1 MNELLADISLWQ
13 LAFVC
18 AMALLAGLVDAMV
31 GGGGMIQVPAL
42 FNAMPGV
49 PPATV
54 FGTNKF
60 SAIAGTAAAALRYA
74 RSIRID
80 WRIAAPASLAALLFA
95 FLGARMVAWLPV
107 ALVRPL
113 VLLLLVL
120 MALYTMRQKQLGTEH
135 QPLTDIWQIR
145 RRALLMGSAIGFYD
159 GFFGPGTGS
168 FLLFACVRWF
178 GCDFLRAS
186 AIAKVVNLATN
197 LAALAYFIPSGNVL
211 YLFAVPMACCNVAG
225 ARIGS
230 HLAVRG
236 GARLVR
242 RLFLCLVWLLIAR
255 LIWDSPGVASLLR

>member
-1 MNELLADISLWQ
+1 MSALLADISLWQ
-13 LAFVC
+13 LAFAC
-18 AMALLAGLVDAMV
+18 AMALLAGLIDAMV

-42 FNAMPGV
+42 FNALPGT
-49 PPATV
+49 PPATI

-60 SAIAGTAAAALRYA
+60 SAIAGTAAATLRYA

-80 WRIAAPASLAALLFA
+80 WQIAAPASLTALLFA

-107 ALVRPL
+107 ALARPL
-113 VLLLLVL
+113 VLVLLVL
-120 MALYTMRQKQLGTEH
+120 MALYTLWQKQLGAEH
-135 QPLTDIWQIR
+135 TPLADFGQIR
-145 RRALLMGSAIGFYD
+145 RRALLMGAAIGFYD

-211 YLFAVPMACCNVAG
+211 YLLALPMALCNITG

-230 HLAVRG
+230 RLAVRG
-236 GARLVR
+236 GASLVR
-242 RLFLCLVWLLIAR
+242 RIFLVLVWLLIGR
-255 LIWDSPGVASLLR
+255 LFYDMVLA

>member
-1 MNELLADISLWQ
+1 MSALFADIAPWS
-13 LAFVC
+13 LAFSC
-18 AMALLAGLVDAMV
+18 AMALLAGLIDAMV

-42 FNAMPGV
+42 FNALPGM

-60 SAIAGTAAAALRYA
+60 SAIAGTATASLRYA

-80 WRIAAPASLAALLFA
+80 WRIAAPASLAALLCA
-95 FLGARMVAWLPV
+95 FVGARMVAWLPV
-107 ALVRPL
+107 ALARPL
-113 VLLLLVL
+113 VLVLLVL
-120 MALYTMRQKQLGTEH
+120 MALYTMRQKQLGAEH
-135 QPLTDIWQIR
+135 QPLADIWQIR
-145 RRALLMGSAIGFYD
+145 RRALLMGAAIGFYD

-168 FLLFACVRWF
+168 FLLFGCVRWF

-186 AIAKVVNLATN
+186 AIAKIVNLATN

-211 YLFAVPMACCNVAG
+211 YLFAVPMACCNILG

-230 HLAVRG
+230 RLAVRG
-236 GARLVR
+236 GAPLVR

-255 LIWDSPGVASLLR
+255 LIYDSLSG